1 MEERPK
7 SRQNRAFLWLL
18 IGLLFLRFP
27 FIFLS
32 RFGNWPLSRETANV
46 CFEYAD
52 YALLALAIL
61 VCRHRLADYHIDLPA
76 LILFLTAPALKL
88 FALYRIFSGRTATQ
102 TADPWVNVVLACLL
116 SAALLRWKPNV
127 EKRGAK
133 EIVFWLLVTFAASLC
148 LSIVTGRTLQIYG
161 AYCAPDTPFSLH
173 LGTFCY
179 QLGYAATLEEPL
191 FRGFLWGFLKE
202 RGWRDITI
210 CFFQAAL
217 FMLGHLYY
225 LGPCNLVFFVGIPA
239 LGLVLGLL
247 AWKSRSIGTS
257 MLAHAFI
264 NSDLGFL
271 AAALIWR

>member
-1 MEERPK
+1 MEERAK
-7 SRQNRAFLWLL
+7 SKESRALLWLL

-27 FIFLS
+27 FIILS
-32 RFGNWPLSRETANV
+32 RFGIGPLSRETANI

-52 YALLALAIL
+52 YALIALAIL
-61 VCRHRLADYHIDLPA
+61 VCRDRLADYHIDLPA
-76 LILFLTAPALKL
+76 LVLFLTAPILKL
-88 FALYRIFSGRTATQ
+88 FALYQILSGRFANQ
-102 TADPWVNVVLACLL
+102 TANPWVNVVLACLL
-116 SAALLRWKPNV
+116 FAALLRWKPSV

-133 EIVFWLLVTFAASLC
+133 EIVFWILVTFAASFC

-161 AYCAPDTPFSLH
+161 AYCPPDTPFSLH
-173 LGTFCY
+173 LGTFCF

-202 RGWRDITI
+202 CGWRDITI

-225 LGPCNLVFFVGIPA
+225 LGTYSLMFFIGIPA

-247 AWKSRSIGTS
+247 VWKSRSIGTS

-264 NSDLGFL
+264 NSDFGFL
-271 AAALIWR
+271 VSALVWR